1 MATKNGQIK
10 RTLLKD
16 FEVSRYSKAI
26 TCMKVKEQ
34 DTMICAL
41 LTDNQQG
48 IFIVSKAGYGGLY
61 SEQEVSIVGLKA
73 AGIKALNLKN
83 DSIAAVDV
91 FDPLE
96 NYSVLILS
104 EDGQMKRL
112 KLNDI
117 PACKRTTK

>member
-1 MATKNGQIK
+1 MFLMATKNGQIK

-34 DTMICAL
+34 DIMICAL

-83 DSIAAVDV
+83 DSIAR
-91 FDPLE
+91 LMC
-96 NYSVLILS
+96 LIL
-104 EDGQMKRL
+104 
-112 KLNDI
+112 
-117 PACKRTTK
+117 